1 MVFSGI
7 SFVKRPKSGDLPRW
21 GSIIWD
27 IEFHLYLLTRR
38 KTGTYNRT
46 VLATLSLPADATASD
61 GRGMKVDA
69 PGLSGSSSGCRA
81 IGSEGSDA
89 APTAV

>member
-7 SFVKRPKSGDLPRW
+7 LFVKRPKSGDLLRR
-21 GSIIWD
+21 GSKIWD

-46 VLATLSLPADATASD
+46 VLATLSLPTDAMASD